1 MKRHFLISALSV
13 LLISACGSGGGGS
26 ENPNPVNPSPETPKE
41 TISSE
46 GKNYIANIN
55 FTYLSQ
61 NPIQFNN
68 PDKLSQITVE
78 GKTFDLVEVS
88 KDRISQSGWLRVIGG
103 NIQTGRDNL
112 PDQISKVFAYSSDNL
127 VVGLLSSN
135 ISKWH
140 EYAFINGKYTD
151 VHDMP
156 KGSATYSILVPMFSH
171 TKHTVSDYSTRGK
184 LNVNFDN
191 KTVNGAIE
199 VSNREENNNT
209 PETLQLNAKINGS
222 SFTSEEQD
230 PVILKGGFFGPNAN
244 EIGGI
249 FRTKEINNNMS
260 PHIGAFAGKKD

>member
-46 GKNYIANIN
+46 GKNYIANVN

-68 PDKLSQITVE
+68 SDKLSQITVE

-88 KDRISQSGWLRVIGG
+88 KDGISQSGWLRVIGG

-112 PDQISKVFAYSSDNL
+112 PDQISKVSVYSSDNL

-135 ISKWH
+135 ISKH
-140 EYAFINGKYTD
+140 LLR
-151 VHDMP
+151 HR
-156 KGSATYSILVPMFSH
+156 S
-171 TKHTVSDYSTRGK
+171 
-184 LNVNFDN
+184 
-191 KTVNGAIE
+191 
-199 VSNREENNNT
+199 
-209 PETLQLNAKINGS
+209 
-222 SFTSEEQD
+222 
-230 PVILKGGFFGPNAN
+230 
-244 EIGGI
+244 
-249 FRTKEINNNMS
+249 
-260 PHIGAFAGKKD
+260 

>member
-1 MKRHFLISALSV
+1 MKTSVFIPALSV
-13 LLISACGSGGGGS
+13 LLISACSSGGGSS
-26 ENPNPVNPSPETPKE
+26 ENPNPVTPSSETSKE
-41 TISSE
+41 TIRSE
-46 GKNYIANIN
+46 GKNYIANVN

-78 GKTFDLVEVS
+78 GKTFDLIEVS
-88 KDRISQSGWLRVIGG
+88 KDGISQSGWLRVIGG

-112 PDQISKVFAYSSDNL
+112 PDKISKVSAYSSDNL
-127 VVGLLSSN
+127 VVGLLSSD
-135 ISKWH
+135 ISNWH

-151 VHDMP
+151 VRDMP
-156 KGSATYSILVPMFSH
+156 KGSATYTIQVPMFSH
-171 TKHTVSDYSTRGK
+171 TEHTVSDYSTKGK

-199 VSNREENNNT
+199 VSNREENNRSF
-209 PETLQLNAKINGS
+209 ETLKLNAKINGS
-222 SFTSEEQD
+222 SFASEEQD
-230 PVILKGGFFGPNAN
+230 PVIVKGGFFGPNAN

-249 FRTKEINNNMS
+249 FRTKEINKNMS